1 MWAVMINNKYTFP
14 GLIIPASYIAN
25 YTYTCKAIIQ
35 DAVLDFSIVDIK
47 KIIARE
53 MSSQGKLMNLVSTKI
68 ILSS

>member
-1 MWAVMINNKYTFP
+1 MWAVIINNKYTFP

-47 KIIARE
+47 KIIAERNVLTRQINE
-53 MSSQGKLMNLVSTKI
+53 
-68 ILSS
+68 LSKYKNYFE